1 MIGEIFIVLTIFAAI
16 TLIFW
21 IFITNRNKERMALIE
36 NGADAS
42 LFTTKRNN
50 NKLSTLKWG
59 MLLLGIGVGILA
71 GNILA
76 NYTSLEEPVPYFS
89 MILLF
94 GGSSLISY
102 YLLERKINKQK

>member
-1 MIGEIFIVLTIFAAI
+1 MNGEIFIPISMFAGV
-16 TLIFW
+16 TLMFW
-21 IFITNRNKERMALIE
+21 IFFTNRHKERMALIE

-42 LFTTKRNN
+42 LFTTKKNI

-59 MLLLGIGVGILA
+59 MLFLGVGMGILV

-76 NYTSLEEPVPYFS
+76 NYTTLEEAVPYFS

-94 GGSSLISY
+94 GGISLVAY
-102 YLLERKINKQK
+102 YLLERRINKTK